1 MPSVQY
7 YLLISQEETAVKLYR
22 RNGNIFEYLFF
33 TEKTDMIDFPFF
45 ETKLTLE
52 YIYKNIL

>member
-7 YLLISQEETAVKLYR
+7 YLLISQEETAVELYR
-22 RNGNIFEYLFF
+22 RNGNIFEYSFF

-45 ETKLTLE
+45 E
-52 YIYKNIL
+52 IN